1 MSAQINV
8 QNTVSRDVTIRQQKK
23 ERKINKKLK
32 EIKGL
37 EAKDVDSLTAP
48 EKVKIGKKSL
58 LLKQLEDNRKVV
70 YSDEKK
76 EGTFTHINKDL
87 EDEIIGS
94 QREQQEIKLMKK
106 RQSCINKTNYAQF
119 WRDKEAKREQQAKLD
134 EEKRKQKDIKKLKV
148 MIYNACDV
156 LELDSVCLSIANIDE
171 QYKKLMQIY
180 HPKNKHKSQEITQAY
195 NLLST
200 TLKTYPVD

>member
-1 MSAQINV
+1 MNFNIFLFYFKLFSLNMSAQINV
-8 QNTVSRDVTIRQQKK
+8 LNTVSSDVTIRQQKK
-23 ERKINKKLK
+23 EKKINKKLK
-32 EIKGL
+32 EIKRL
-37 EAKDVDSLTAP
+37 EGKDAETLTAP

-106 RQSCINKTNYAQF
+106 DNH
-119 WRDKEAKREQQAKLD
+119 
-134 EEKRKQKDIKKLKV
+134 V
-148 MIYNACDV
+148 
-156 LELDSVCLSIANIDE
+156 
-171 QYKKLMQIY
+171 
-180 HPKNKHKSQEITQAY
+180 
-195 NLLST
+195 
-200 TLKTYPVD
+200 